1 MFQVGL
7 HCGQIE
13 FQDACVSIAIEL
25 TVEHANEPPSFQAN
39 SVDVC
44 RPSCIRGEGD
54 PEVFNIVQDSVIA
67 KHRLPW
73 HGISRDYPRNPGIL
87 SIPGSTGSPAMGHP
101 GMVPGIP
108 GY

>member
-54 PEVFNIVQDSVIA
+54 PKVLTVCKEVSLP
-67 KHRLPW
+67 HRGEGGRVFLNACVNLQCK
-73 HGISRDYPRNPGIL
+73 D
-87 SIPGSTGSPAMGHP
+87 
-101 GMVPGIP
+101 
-108 GY
+108 